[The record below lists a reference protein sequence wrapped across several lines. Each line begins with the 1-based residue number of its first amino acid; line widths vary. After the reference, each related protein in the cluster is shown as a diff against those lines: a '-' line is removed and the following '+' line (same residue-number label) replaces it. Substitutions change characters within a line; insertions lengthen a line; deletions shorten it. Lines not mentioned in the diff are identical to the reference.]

1 MAIVLRDVSDQEI
14 SRACEIEGLA
24 YKDNPLG
31 GILAPGPS
39 PPDAL
44 QQRVQ
49 KIVEMRQEDPTA
61 HYLQAYDEAAGKMV
75 AFAKWHVFETSEAI
89 TASAR
94 PLSFGEGKN
103 VEACMLFFGGM
114 ADKKRSI
121 MGDGPHLCKS
131 LRSSGFAKY

>member
-14 SRACEIEGLA
+14 SRACEIEGRA
-24 YKDNPLG
+24 YQGNPLSDA
-31 GILAPGPS
+31 LARGPS
-39 PPDAL
+39 PSNAL

-49 KIVEMRQEDPTA
+49 KIVEIRQQDPSA
-61 HYLQAYDEAAGKMV
+61 HYVQAYDEAAGKMV
-75 AFAKWHVFETSEAI
+75 AFVKWHVFETSEAI
-89 TASAR
+89 TTSAR

-121 MGDGPHLCKS
+121 MGDRPHLCKS

>member
-31 GILAPGPS
+31 GVLAPGPS
-39 PPDAL
+39 PPDAW

-75 AFAKWHVFETSEAI
+75 AFAKWHVFETPEAI
-89 TASAR
+89 AASAR

-103 VEACMLFFGGM
+103 VEACILFFGGM
-114 ADKKRSI
+114 ADRKQDI
-121 MGDGPHLCKS
+121 MGDKPHLCKS
-131 LRSSGFAKY
+131 VASIGLARC